1 MHDVPFGSLVPAE
14 AGGHLPAD
22 TCPAISGVRPKG
34 TKVVATDSAK
44 QAHDLPAMTE
54 LDRDPLA
61 VIGTDDHVV
70 ADAGSGEVRVT
81 KRG

>member
-22 TCPAISGVRPKG
+22 TCPAISRVMPKG

-44 QAHDLPAMTE
+44 QAHDLPAIA
-54 LDRDPLA
+54 DPDQDPLA
-61 VIGTDDHVV
+61 VIGTGDHVV